1 MNTINNP
8 KILIVEDEV
17 DIREALADMFTQYNF
32 QVFTATN
39 GKEGLDSALQE
50 HPDVI
55 LLDINMPIMDGHET
69 LRHLRAD
76 EWGKDAKVVVL
87 SALDDIKNI
96 AEAHDERI
104 TKYIVKA
111 HTTLAAIVSNVNEVL
126 YNS

>member
-32 QVFTATN
+32 QVYTATN
-39 GKEGLDSALQE
+39 GKEGLDVALQE